1 MTDRSSP
8 SHALARA
15 VPLYILAGLFLSSLD
30 ATAKVLVREY
40 PLWWVV
46 WARYAGHLLVVV
58 PLALHKVGPGFWR
71 TRHPLLQVTR
81 SALLLVATIA
91 FFSALRYLPLA
102 EASAIS
108 FLAPMIVVLL
118 AGPLLGEQVT
128 KVRWI
133 AAGCGFFGV
142 LLITRP
148 GSIAFHPAAIL
159 MFGMAGCNA
168 LYQLLTRKLTGDS
181 AYTTLFHSAT
191 VGAVAFTLLLPMLDP
206 HPLPGIRDALLFLAC
221 GVLAGLGHWCMITAF
236 LQAQASQLTPF
247 AYLQM
252 AWPLAFGWMLFGQF
266 PDAISMTG
274 MAVILASG
282 TWLAWQERRRAQP
295 LIAPPED

>member
-1 MTDRSSP
+1 MSDRTAL
-8 SHALARA
+8 SHALVRA

-40 PLWWVV
+40 PVWWVV
-46 WARYAGHLLVVV
+46 WARYAGHLLVVI
-58 PLALHKVGPGFWR
+58 PLALHKVGPHFWR
-71 TRHPLLQVTR
+71 TKHPLLQVAR
-81 SALLLVATIA
+81 STLLLIATIA

-118 AGPLLGEQVT
+118 AGPLLGERVT

-133 AAGCGFFGV
+133 AAGCGFLGV
-142 LLITRP
+142 LLVTRP
-148 GSIAFHPAAIL
+148 GSVAFHPATL
-159 MFGMAGCNA
+159 VMLGMATCNA

-191 VGAVAFTLLLPMLDP
+191 VGAVAFTVLLPMLDP
-206 HPLPGIRDALLFLAC
+206 HPLPGIRDAMLFLAC
-221 GVLAGLGHWCMITAF
+221 GVLAGLGHWCMITA
-236 LQAQASQLTPF
+236 LMRAQASQLTPF
-247 AYLQM
+247 AYAQM

-266 PDAISMTG
+266 PDAISMMG

-282 TWLAWQERRRAQP
+282 TWLAWQERRRTQP